1 MGNKGGITMYAIC
14 SVKKDDVLKAV
25 ETMKRNGYKLPV
37 FQFSGKKYKEL
48 ERNQAQVIQM
58 CQKVQSEA
66 IYVINLNTKRLHR
79 KTCGKRGQ
87 NIVGARLANPKTTG
101 LKLCS
106 NCMK

>member
-1 MGNKGGITMYAIC
+1 MYAIC

-25 ETMKRNGYKLPV
+25 ETMKRNGYKFPV

-58 CQKVQSEA
+58 CQKVQSE
-66 IYVINLNTKRLHR
+66 VR

-87 NIVGARLANPKTTG
+87 NVVGARLVNPKTTG
-101 LKLCS
+101 LKMCS